1 MGVLARRL
9 GMEEHARAQAMPN
22 KRPSCKRSSDVLAIS
37 PGAQSSKEYSN
48 RLRAPSTKDSFFHS
62 PPRTILSARLAA
74 LSRRAEL
81 ELPPQKQPRTTT
93 HPTVMPLAQCSAR
106 DVSLYRPTPKQT
118 TGLGL
123 IRTADDV
130 LVVESQA
137 TSVPLHRQ
145 LPSVGSCMCS
155 LEESLSVL
163 SSTEEFHSAI
173 ETPPNAPDTFER
185 NAETSRCHAPK
196 RYRAI
201 SHLARQSSGD

>member
-1 MGVLARRL
+1 MDGAFTDKIHKLDVRVYYEDTDFSGVVY
-9 GMEEHARAQAMPN
+9 HANFLKFAERG
-22 KRPSCKRSSDVLAIS
+22 RSSFL
-37 PGAQSSKEYSN
+37 
-48 RLRAPSTKDSFFHS
+48 
-62 PPRTILSARLAA
+62 RLAGVKHSD
-74 LSRRAEL
+74 LLMHE
-81 ELPPQKQPRTTT
+81 P
-93 HPTVMPLAQCSAR
+93 PLAFVVRGMNIEFVAPAR
-106 DVSLYRPTPKQT
+106 
-118 TGLGL
+118 
-123 IRTADDV
+123 IDDV

-201 SHLARQSSGD
+201 SQLARQSSGD